1 MKRRDLMAW
10 AAIGGVGLVAGPARA
25 QSLTWEEVAGPNGRY
40 RLEMPKGYRHSTV
53 PQAGQGTRQSYLV
66 ELGGNFAM
74 ELMIY
79 DYEQN
84 DQDRPPDDLYS
95 QLLAAESLVKRRWP
109 GARVLEQKD
118 LQLGPAQGRGF
129 APFPAL
135 ASSPS
140 SDGPRHERRRRLPRE
155 QTRSL
160 LACVLPCFFSFLTAG
175 EIACLFFFT
184 LFPSLYFYFVGGR
197 PKVSVQLAGGYP
209 LPGLTLSL
217 LTPTPLIV
225 FPACSW
231 FLALRP

>member
-10 AAIGGVGLVAGPARA
+10 AAIGGAGLVAGPARA

-40 RLEMPKGYRHSTV
+40 RLEMPKGYRHRTV
-53 PQAGQGTRQSYLV
+53 PQAGRGTRQSYLI

-129 APFPAL
+129 VLAIDGGQKVLAARIYYLNARLYEQVAIVPAADRNSPVL
-135 ASSPS
+135 ARFMNSLSISS
-140 SDGPRHERRRRLPRE
+140 
-155 QTRSL
+155 
-160 LACVLPCFFSFLTAG
+160 
-175 EIACLFFFT
+175 
-184 LFPSLYFYFVGGR
+184 
-197 PKVSVQLAGGYP
+197 
-209 LPGLTLSL
+209 
-217 LTPTPLIV
+217 
-225 FPACSW
+225 
-231 FLALRP
+231 